1 VWIGIDPPDD
11 LKTHKLSSEP
21 NPVCSRYHG
30 RILKL
35 GATIQKGGGHLETCR
50 MADLERLHLVVIR
63 FTRILCGQEIRRLLF
78 PNDKETLKVLAFGGL
93 PKLPA
98 QQSAT
103 VSQSFVLRGP
113 GDDTSAKEFGYTRIN
128 CEYNESA
135 ELP

>member
-1 VWIGIDPPDD
+1 
-11 LKTHKLSSEP
+11 
-21 NPVCSRYHG
+21 
-30 RILKL
+30 
-35 GATIQKGGGHLETCR
+35 
-50 MADLERLHLVVIR
+50 MADLERPHPVVIG
-63 FTRILCGQEIRRLLF
+63 FTRILSGQEIRRLLF